1 MISLDGYIAD
11 KIEDYIER
19 IHQRGKYLERRYQCV
34 TDFTLSKPHKL
45 DYKIY
50 YLILLWKLNQNK

>member
-1 MISLDGYIAD
+1 MISLDSVIAD
-11 KIEDYIER
+11 KIDDHIEWS
-19 IHQRGKYLERRYQCV
+19 HQVCKRLERRYQCV

>member
-1 MISLDGYIAD
+1 MISLDSVIAD
-11 KIEDYIER
+11 KIDDHIEWS
-19 IHQRGKYLERRYQCV
+19 HQVCKRLERRYQCV

-50 YLILLWKLNQNK
+50 YLILLWK